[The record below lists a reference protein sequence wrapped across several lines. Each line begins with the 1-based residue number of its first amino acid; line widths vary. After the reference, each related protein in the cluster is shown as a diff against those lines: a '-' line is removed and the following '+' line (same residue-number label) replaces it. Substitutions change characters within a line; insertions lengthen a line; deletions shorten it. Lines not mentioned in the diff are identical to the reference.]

1 MTGELKQRG
10 FFLLGIMT
18 ALVVAAMIG
27 AAAVA
32 LLFNELRGQATAK
45 NVVAASMD
53 LGYAGRQ
60 VSQDIFMAASSD
72 LVDGAPPV
80 NQLTVSWIEWYG
92 LTGIPHTVTYELS
105 GSHLDRDYDG
115 VVTTVARNI
124 SSIEFARTDR
134 VIEVV
139 VTSIPPWT
147 PARPIERSFRIKL
160 RPKE

>member
-1 MTGELKQRG
+1 MTSELKQRG
-10 FFLLGIMT
+10 FLLLEMT
-18 ALVVAAMIG
+18 TVLIIAAMLG

-32 LLFNELRGQATAK
+32 LLFNELQGQARAK
-45 NVVAASMD
+45 NGVAASVD

-60 VSQDIFMAASSD
+60 VSRDIFMAASSD

-80 NQLTVSWIEWYG
+80 NQLTLNWTEWYD
-92 LTGIPHTVTYELS
+92 LTGIARTVTYELS
-105 GSHLDRDYDG
+105 GSHLNRDYDG

-139 VTSIPPWT
+139 VTSVPPWT
-147 PARPIERSFRIKL
+147 PARPTERSFRVKL

>member
-10 FFLLGIMT
+10 FFLLEMTT
-18 ALVVAAMIG
+18 ALAISAIIG
-27 AAAVA
+27 VGAVA
-32 LLFNELRGQATAK
+32 LLFNEIRGQATAR

-60 VSQDIFMAASSD
+60 VSRDIFMAASTD

-80 NQLTVSWIEWYG
+80 NQLTVSWIEWYD
-92 LTGIPHTVTYELS
+92 LTGIPHTVTYALS
-105 GSHLDRDYDG
+105 GSNLDRDYDG

-124 SSIEFARTDR
+124 SSIEFSRTDR

-147 PARPIERSFRIKL
+147 PARPNEQSFRVKL